1 MGKECKFCVT
11 AAHGVMH
18 DARTD
23 NTELIV
29 ESLCLNPDT
38 KYIRCR
44 KSFDVETC
52 PHFTEKKR
60 IYYAHHRYKYGTK
73 VEKYELNL
81 IKKYHPD
88 ADIFNPATDLD
99 IYDGITEE
107 EAMEQCIKQ
116 VKASDIVVF
125 SSMDGMIGKGVF
137 EELEAAKEA
146 GIFTLYLHHDALINQ
161 EYFNYRKYALSTD
174 DRVYGVVNL
183 YSFL

>member
-1 MGKECKFCVT
+1 MNKECEYCQAVRRG
-11 AAHGVMH
+11 ALHNV
-18 DARTD
+18 RTGD
-23 NTELIV
+23 IEPIV
-29 ESLCLNPDT
+29 ELFCFNPDI
-38 KYIRCR
+38 KGVHCDRRQY
-44 KSFDVETC
+44 DAEQC
-52 PHFTEKKR
+52 PHFSAKKR

-73 VEKYELNL
+73 VEEYELNL

-107 EAMEQCIKQ
+107 EAMKQCIKQ

-146 GIFTLYLHHDALINQ
+146 GIFTFYLHHDALINQ
-161 EYFNYRKYALSTD
+161 EYFDYRKYALSTD
-174 DRVYGVVNL
+174 DRVYGVV

>member
-1 MGKECKFCVT
+1 MGKECKFRVE
-11 AAHGVMH
+11 AEHGVMH

-23 NTELIV
+23 NTESIV
-29 ESLCLNPDT
+29 ESLCSNPDT
-38 KYIRCR
+38 EHMRCR
-44 KSFDVETC
+44 KPFNAETC
-52 PHFTEKKR
+52 PHFSPKKH

-73 VEKYELNL
+73 VEEYELNL

-99 IYDGITEE
+99 IHDGITEE

-161 EYFNYRKYALSTD
+161 EYFDYRKYALSTD
-174 DRVYGVVNL
+174 DRVYGVV

>member
-1 MGKECKFCVT
+1 MNEKCKYCLKVV
-11 AAHGVMH
+11 HGVAY
-18 DARTD
+18 DVRTGD
-23 NTELIV
+23 TNPIMET
-29 ESLCLNPDT
+29 LCANPDT
-38 KYIRCR
+38 SRVNCDRYH
-44 KSFDVETC
+44 DAEPC
-52 PHFTEKKR
+52 PHFSPKKR

-73 VEKYELNL
+73 VEEYELNL
-81 IKKYHPD
+81 IKKCYPD

-116 VKASDIVVF
+116 VKVSDIVVF
-125 SSMDGMIGKGVF
+125 SSMDGMIGKGVY

-146 GIFTLYLHHDALINQ
+146 SIFTFYLHHDALINQ

-174 DRVYGVVNL
+174 DRVYGVV